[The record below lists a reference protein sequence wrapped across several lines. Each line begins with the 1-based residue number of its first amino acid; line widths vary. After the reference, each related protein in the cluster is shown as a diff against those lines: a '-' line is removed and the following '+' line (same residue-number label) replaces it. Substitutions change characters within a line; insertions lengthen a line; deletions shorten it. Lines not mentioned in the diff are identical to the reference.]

1 MWKLSSVAARPYF
14 LNGEFHYKLRQ
25 VLVQSWNE
33 LHELCFKRRSD
44 EVKKQREQALKE
56 RKEPKLLPEG
66 ALPEKDFTF
75 CLREVL
81 KGKEEPPQVQDGV
94 VYGMGQAPD
103 GAKTTLAKDV
113 VEKLVQEAAKIGKV
127 AFGTTGEKPADKFV
141 DYNQF
146 CKNYSQGDFNA
157 ERYCQRKWENIYGR
171 LLQHSKENPEDFGD
185 NLAPRDVVK
194 EALESPEM
202 GLSTRMVEML
212 LVKYKEDDDEEDET
226 EQLIKYPELCWR
238 FAKKNIQDIMHEK
251 CLAIFRK
258 ARVLD
263 KARSKQ
269 VPKAEMEKVLR
280 SPEIGLSEYEADLFI
295 RRYLDHKNSSW
306 EDEDQTINYDDVL
319 FGRWEEIPCNPKLY
333 SAFVGLEKN
342 WERIADR
349 FMASDVTTENGTIHI
364 DDFKKLVLELNLD
377 ELKDKN
383 AVEQVGNALDPHWD
397 GCMSG

>member
-25 VLVQSWNE
+25 VLVQSWTE
-33 LHELCFKRRSD
+33 LLEVCVKRRSD

-56 RKEPKLLPEG
+56 RKEPKLLPDG
-66 ALPEKDFTF
+66 TLPEKDFTF
-75 CLREVL
+75 CLGEVL

-94 VYGMGQAPD
+94 VYGMGQQAPD
-103 GAKTTLAKDV
+103 GGKTTLSKDV
-113 VEKLVQEAAKIGKV
+113 VAKLVAEAAKIGKV
-127 AFGTTGEKPADKFV
+127 AFGTTGEKPTDKLV

-171 LLQHSKENPEDFGD
+171 LLQHSKENPDEFDDPD
-185 NLAPRDVVK
+185 NLAPREVVK

-212 LVKYKEDDDEEDET
+212 LDKYQDKDDEED
-226 EQLIKYPELCWR
+226 QIKYPELCWR
-238 FAKKNIQDIMHEK
+238 FAKKNIQHIMHDK

-295 RRYLDHKNSSW
+295 RRYLDQKGSIG
-306 EDEDQTINYDDVL
+306 EDEDQDQTINYDDVL
-319 FGRWEEIPCNPKLY
+319 FGKWEEIPCNPKLY

-383 AVEQVGNALDPHWD
+383 AVEQVGNALDPD
-397 GCMSG
+397 VGGG